1 MNNIFTVA
9 IEEKSFRPHTVFLI
23 GMMGTGKSFW
33 AQRLSDEFQ
42 IDWVDLDSQIEKAAE
57 MTIREIFETKGEEYF
72 RKKERDVLQ
81 QLSSFD
87 HLIIATGGGTPCFYN
102 NMQWMNKNGVT
113 IWIDESIDV
122 LMERLKKGKA
132 HRPLIKH
139 LSDEEMYDFLSKKLE
154 ERRQFY
160 SLAQYHLT
168 GEQISQRSFAE
179 IIKDHE

>member
-1 MNNIFTVA
+1 MDTFQK
-9 IEEKSFRPHTVFLI
+9 EKTLLPRTVFLI

-33 AQRLSDEFQ
+33 AQKLSEEFQ

-102 NMQWMNKNGVT
+102 NMQWMNENGIT

-132 HRPLIKH
+132 HRPLIKR
-139 LSDEEMYDFLSKKLE
+139 LSDNEMHDFLSKKLA
-154 ERRQFY
+154 ERKPFY
-160 SLAQYHLT
+160 GLAQYHLAN
-168 GEQISQRSFAE
+168 EQISQRSFAE
-179 IIKDHE
+179 ILKNHE